1 MEKFKINKWIDNI
14 NRIFIPRP
22 TKESNKRFDMAE
34 RIYDFP
40 KPLYNKFLKTLKQE
54 DFIAYPSYAEYESL
68 KEKIANY
75 NKLKSTNIFLS
86 TGSGA
91 CIKALLEVT
100 MNPGYNVVS
109 PTPSY
114 PMYGVYG
121 NILGGEHITVPYTSK
136 NFSLDDLI
144 NAVNENTRLVV
155 VSNPFSPIGDYKDV
169 NQLKKVCEYLKEKNI
184 IFLIDEA
191 YVDFGPG
198 TVLSLIN
205 EYDNVI
211 ISRTFSKAFGAA
223 GIRVGYLLGND
234 KLIKLIT
241 KVQLTYP
248 LSSTSVKF
256 ASFLLDNVS
265 EVEKYSKDSK
275 RDRDILCDLLESK
288 DYDVIRSHTNSIHFH
303 ESNGDNSKTSNKLL
317 SHGLAFKSGNMKT
330 GTPVKVPG
338 DDRGTWIRLSIGPG
352 IHKIIGELL

>member
-1 MEKFKINKWIDNI
+1 MEKFKINKWINNI

-75 NKLKSTNIFLS
+75 NKLKSTNVFLS

-265 EVEKYSKDSK
+265 EVEKYTKDSK

-288 DYDVIRSHTNSIHFH
+288 GYDVIRSHTNSIHFH
-303 ESNGDNSKTSNKLL
+303 ESNGDNSKTSNRLL
-317 SHGLAFKSGNMKT
+317 LHGLAFKSGNMKT